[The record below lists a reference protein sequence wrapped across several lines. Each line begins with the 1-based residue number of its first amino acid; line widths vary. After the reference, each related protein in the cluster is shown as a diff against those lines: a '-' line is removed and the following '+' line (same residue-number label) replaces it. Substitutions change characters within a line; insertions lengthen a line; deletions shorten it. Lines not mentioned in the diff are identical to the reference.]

1 MVIVAAAQH
10 CELRSRTANSWRS
23 FKLLPYNK
31 LIIKCARL
39 IEAASSSTK
48 YCEVICSGGMESKML
63 AVRQRKGPTIRVK
76 IIKIK
81 KSGLLIICIE
91 TWRCPE
97 VYLNAEV

>member
-1 MVIVAAAQH
+1 M
-10 CELRSRTANSWRS
+10 LRRRVRRRVSKEGSKEGS
-23 FKLLPYNK
+23 QPQKLRHGVKN
-31 LIIKCARL
+31 AR
-39 IEAASSSTK
+39 
-48 YCEVICSGGMESKML
+48 CSPKE
-63 AVRQRKGPTIRVK
+63 GPTIRVK